1 MRFSRFAPLGALL
14 LALSVLPATAQ
25 TRVGVGVRVVDL
37 AAALGT
43 QVGFEGE
50 VSGLGVSSFVLPIDL
65 TGIRIEP
72 EFGISRTSQ
81 TDDFGGGDVTTSI
94 TQTLFGLGV
103 FARQAP
109 MDNTY
114 LLYGARLRYSNLSQS
129 ADTDGGDFDIS
140 GGLYSVGPF
149 VGGEVELSSRFTIGA
164 EAGLLYNGFSGDL
177 FEDIDASVINTQTG
191 VFARFFF

>member
-1 MRFSRFAPLGALL
+1 MKRSGGDGAFL

-25 TRVGVGVRVVDL
+25 TRIGVGVRVVDL
-37 AAALGT
+37 ASALGP
-43 QVGFEGE
+43 QIGFDDGVGGF
-50 VSGLGVSSFVLPIDL
+50 GVSSFVLPIDL

-81 TDDFGGGDVTTSI
+81 TEDFGGGDDVTFST
-94 TQTLFGLGV
+94 TQTLLGLGV
-103 FARQAP
+103 FGRQAP

-114 LLYGARLRYSNLSQS
+114 LLYGARLRYSLLSQS
-129 ADTDGGDFDIS
+129 ADTGGGDFDVS

-177 FEDIDASVINTQTG
+177 FEGLDASVINTQTG